1 MARMLVGLAVAALAV
16 TVVCMSFSAASA
28 DEGEKKVSIDQ
39 VPASVKK
46 AIQKEVG
53 DGKLVDIGE
62 ITKGNEKYY
71 EIEMWKG
78 GKEIDVLFDS
88 DGKVLR
94 REVEG
99 AAEEGDKDEKEETD
113 EKGEKDDED
122 GEDEDDDEDGEDED
136 DDEDGEDEDDDEDG
150 EDDDEEGEDEDN
162 DENNGKSMK
171 WQKSFDLDNRK
182 LASKGKGKFFIL
194 EPGYQLVLEGKEGRH
209 TVKMVITVLDQT
221 KKIGNVE
228 TRVVEERETV
238 DGKLVEISRN
248 FFAICEKTKDVFY
261 FGEEVDDYKDGKV
274 VAHAGAWLAGE
285 KDAKPGMI
293 MPGNPVVGAKF
304 YQEIAPK
311 KAMDRAEII
320 SLKKTLKT
328 PAGEF
333 KNCLVVRESSA
344 LESGKEYKVHAPG
357 IGLIK
362 DEDLLLTKYGF
373 VKK

>member
-162 DENNGKSMK
+162 DENNGKSDTVHK
-171 WQKSFDLDNRK
+171 RLAVLFRYVSF
-182 LASKGKGKFFIL
+182 KG
-194 EPGYQLVLEGKEGRH
+194 QA
-209 TVKMVITVLDQT
+209 DQAT
-221 KKIGNVE
+221 
-228 TRVVEERETV
+228 
-238 DGKLVEISRN
+238 
-248 FFAICEKTKDVFY
+248 
-261 FGEEVDDYKDGKV
+261 DD
-274 VAHAGAWLAGE
+274 
-285 KDAKPGMI
+285 DA
-293 MPGNPVVGAKF
+293 
-304 YQEIAPK
+304 
-311 KAMDRAEII
+311 
-320 SLKKTLKT
+320 
-328 PAGEF
+328 
-333 KNCLVVRESSA
+333 
-344 LESGKEYKVHAPG
+344 
-357 IGLIK
+357 
-362 DEDLLLTKYGF
+362 
-373 VKK
+373 